1 MSRVGRVRWLGEGV
15 DYRATWDL
23 QRRLAAQRA
32 DGLVPDTLL
41 LLEHS
46 PVYTA
51 GRRAVPEHLL
61 AELGAPLV
69 ETDRGGQTTYH
80 GPGQLVGYPIVSL
93 RELGLGPREYVTAL
107 EGAIIDTLGAMGI
120 QAWREDGLTAVW
132 TAQGKVAAIG
142 VKISRAVTLHGFALN
157 VTTDLSAY
165 DAIVPC
171 GITGRSVVSVESARA
186 STGVAVPP
194 MAHVRSL
201 ITDALAQRLGIA
213 WKPEPVGAAPHGGL
227 GSGSHD

>member
-1 MSRVGRVRWLGEGV
+1 MSRPGQVIWLGEGV

-23 QRRLAAQRA
+23 QWRLAAQRG

-51 GRRAVPEHLL
+51 GRRAVPEHVL

-93 RELGLGPREYVTAL
+93 RELGLGPRGYVAAL

-120 QAWREDGLTAVW
+120 KAWCEDGLTAVW

-142 VKISRAVTLHGFALN
+142 VKISRGVTLHGFALN

-171 GITGRSVVSVESARA
+171 GITGRHVA
-186 STGVAVPP
+186 S
-194 MAHVRSL
+194 MASPGLGIPSMNEVRHL
-201 ITDALAQRLGIA
+201 ITNALTRRLGIE
-213 WKPEPVGAAPHGGL
+213 WEPAPSAAPPTEAEAAL
-227 GSGSHD
+227 RAGSHD